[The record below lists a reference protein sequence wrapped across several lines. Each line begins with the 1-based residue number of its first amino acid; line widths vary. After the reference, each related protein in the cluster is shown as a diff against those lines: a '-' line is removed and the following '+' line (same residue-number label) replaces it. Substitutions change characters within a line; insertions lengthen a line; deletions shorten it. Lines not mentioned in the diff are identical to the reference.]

1 MNSFKSLII
10 SKWFWNMKKVKFW
23 DKRFFDFFFS
33 KGSPAQQSEENDLV
47 KKSIHF
53 LSNIFSNFRAK
64 CIMKSDQGQEI
75 CKKEE
80 VAWCQKIPQD
90 FFLPSPAALLSKGHF
105 YVKIH
110 FSTRTI
116 FSSAVKK
123 VEVVVIQIF
132 LRLILRKQTWE
143 GIFNSY

>member
-23 DKRFFDFFFS
+23 DKRFFEFFFS

-47 KKSIHF
+47 KKSSIHF

-123 VEVVVIQIF
+123 SWGCCNTNISTF
-132 LRLILRKQTWE
+132 YAKKTWA
-143 GIFNSY
+143 GIFNFH